1 MAWKALSVAVKV
13 IWTVIKTII
22 LAVIIAIV
30 IQIRIRI
37 MVIKAIWRTLV
48 AVARFVWNAIKG
60 VVIGV
65 WNVIKSKAVELWNK
79 IKTGIEDVKSYF
91 STKWNEMKTKATE
104 VWNGIKSAFDTVA
117 GGLKKAIDGVVDY
130 FKQKWNDIKSA
141 VANNPISNGIKGM
154 LGMNAAGTNYWSGG
168 LTTVAERGAEL
179 IQMPGKPAFLAEHEM
194 LLNLPRGTQIL
205 NNRETR
211 NSFRDKISGLKE
223 RMSGLRNNEGSSG
236 GDVINISITVNG
248 NADTSA
254 IEKAV
259 MRALAKAKNK
269 KERTA
274 FG

>member
-1 MAWKALSVAVKV
+1 MAVWN
-13 IWTVIKTII
+13 
-22 LAVIIAIV
+22 AIV
-30 IQIRIRI
+30 SFIRSR
-37 MVIKAIWRTLV
+37 VEAQKAQMRTIV
-48 AVARFVWNAIKG
+48 NVARSVWNAIKAAA
-60 VVIGV
+60 VAV
-65 WNVIKSKAVELWNK
+65 WNAIKSAATALWNGLK
-79 IKTGIEDVKSYF
+79 SGITAVGSFFKTTWEGIKGAAI
-91 STKWNEMKTKATE
+91 A
-104 VWNGIKSAFDTVA
+104 VWNGIKSAFDAVV
-117 GGLKKAIDGVVDY
+117 GGLKSAISGVVKFFTD
-130 FKQKWNDIKSA
+130 KWNGLKNMVSKGLGA
-141 VANNPISNGIKGM
+141 VGNF
-154 LGMNAAGTNYWSGG
+154 LGFGKNAAGTNYWSGG

-205 NNRETR
+205 NNRETK

-223 RMSGLRNNEGSSG
+223 RMSGLRSNEGSSG

-274 FG
+274 FA